1 MDLFMLQK
9 QMARDSDLGN
19 GLGALSLGLSM
30 SGEEQT
36 TKRDRSTYYQ
46 QSSSQVTSFRDLP
59 PGQVSFKLIYSLE
72 AW

>member
-19 GLGALSLGLSM
+19 GLGALSLGM

>member
-1 MDLFMLQK
+1 
-9 QMARDSDLGN
+9 MARDSDLGN

-59 PGQVSFKLIYSLE
+59 PG
-72 AW
+72 